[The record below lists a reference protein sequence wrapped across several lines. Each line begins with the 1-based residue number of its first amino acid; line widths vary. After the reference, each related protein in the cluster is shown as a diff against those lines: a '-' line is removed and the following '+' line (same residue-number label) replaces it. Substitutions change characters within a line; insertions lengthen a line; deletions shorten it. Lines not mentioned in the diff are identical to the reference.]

1 MKYLLI
7 YPIGM
12 VLTMALWRFVPGFE
26 KFIKKTIYDAT
37 PVAITLYWPFILLCM
52 ICFYI
57 MKVILSSIGFLITGR
72 WDSRW

>member
-52 ICFYI
+52 VTLF
-57 MKVILSSIGFLITGR
+57 ILNLIFSTIGFLMTGK
-72 WDSRW
+72 WSKW

>member
-12 VLTMALWRFVPGFE
+12 VLTMALWRFVSGFE

-52 ICFYI
+52 VTLF
-57 MKVILSSIGFLITGR
+57 ILNLIVSTIGFLVTGKWNR
-72 WDSRW
+72 W